1 MSFIRT
7 IPKPA
12 VLALLVPVSFY
23 LAHIEANSILIFIIT
38 SLAILGLIGFIA
50 KATDQMCIYSG
61 PVVGGLLQATFGNF
75 TEFIVCIFAVWEGMH
90 VLVLASFTGSI
101 IGNLLLVLGLSMFF
115 GGLKHKT
122 QKFSRTGANAAILML
137 AVALVA
143 LIIPTF
149 VHYGYNLDPDM
160 SEAIADVM
168 VNKISIC
175 TAVVMLIVYLLS
187 LVFSLK
193 THKFAMMPK
202 SETSEKPV
210 WKKPVALVVLF
221 ATAIIIGFESD
232 IFVDAIKN
240 MIQVQKIMFS
250 ELFMGIIF
258 VAAIGNACDGAVA
271 IIMAR
276 KNRMDI
282 SFQVATGASIQVA
295 LFIVPVIVLFSFII
309 GKPLTLVFNMFEII
323 AIWSGLLI
331 AGYSLLDG
339 ESNWFEGVMFIA
351 VYLLVGIVFFF
362 HP

>member
-1 MSFIRT
+1 
-7 IPKPA
+7 
-12 VLALLVPVSFY
+12 
-23 LAHIEANSILIFIIT
+23 
-38 SLAILGLIGFIA
+38 
-50 KATDQMCIYSG
+50 
-61 PVVGGLLQATFGNF
+61 
-75 TEFIVCIFAVWEGMH
+75 
-90 VLVLASFTGSI
+90 
-101 IGNLLLVLGLSMFF
+101 
-115 GGLKHKT
+115 
-122 QKFSRTGANAAILML
+122 
-137 AVALVA
+137 
-143 LIIPTF
+143 
-149 VHYGYNLDPDM
+149 
-160 SEAIADVM
+160 M